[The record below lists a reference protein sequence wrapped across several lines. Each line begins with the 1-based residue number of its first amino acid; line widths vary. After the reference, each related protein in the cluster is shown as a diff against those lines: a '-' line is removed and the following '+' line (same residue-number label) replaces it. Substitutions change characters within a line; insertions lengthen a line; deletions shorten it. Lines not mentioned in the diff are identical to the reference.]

1 MIGADPTTDIFQ
13 LKNDTNISS
22 ISIYNIVGRQIYTFN
37 HRIGEVRNISIL
49 KTGMYLVGLRN
60 QDSAVVRTIRLTKR
74 ELKMNKRT
82 TK

>member
-22 ISIYNIVGRQIYTFN
+22 IIIYNIVGRQIYTFN